1 MTVTQPPAPPGPP
14 TPHGRNGAGGG
25 SGRGGNWT
33 ATGQAGRRR
42 PRKPGAPVQRPPQ
55 QSAAPTP
62 VHPPVTNPGQARTG
76 PVARAGQSFAV
87 MVEALDAGA
96 DTVLSI
102 AEGLPGIRPPVTTA
116 AAIGDPA
123 TAALA
128 DRVNRALSET
138 GGWMAGQ
145 MSSTAGQLR
154 ASAQDYRAQDTIAA
168 DQFHPTPASSPGGT
182 TRSGAPTA
190 GAPSPSLSSG
200 PPSAQS
206 PASSTVH
213 RPAARGPAA
222 ASPAAAGRDNTPA
235 QPPRGD
241 KPAVVLAPGP
251 LPHGHTPPTVAPPT
265 TPPPTAAPPTAP
277 AGTPA
282 GPLSAAVGPPL
293 GPTTHGSGT
302 AIDRALNPDLY
313 PDPHPRQE
321 PK

>member
-1 MTVTQPPAPPGPP
+1 M
-14 TPHGRNGAGGG
+14 
-25 SGRGGNWT
+25 
-33 ATGQAGRRR
+33 
-42 PRKPGAPVQRPPQ
+42 
-55 QSAAPTP
+55 
-62 VHPPVTNPGQARTG
+62 TNPGQARTG
-76 PVARAGQSFAV
+76 PLSRAGQSFAV

-168 DQFHPTPASSPGGT
+168 NQFRPTPALGPSGTSSTGT
-182 TRSGAPTA
+182 PAA
-190 GAPSPSLSSG
+190 GSPSPSLSSG
-200 PPSAQS
+200 PPSAHS
-206 PASSTVH
+206 PAGPTAH
-213 RPAARGPAA
+213 RPTAH
-222 ASPAAAGRDNTPA
+222 SPGAAGTGQHA
-235 QPPRGD
+235 GS
-241 KPAVVLAPGP
+241 
-251 LPHGHTPPTVAPPT
+251 
-265 TPPPTAAPPTAP
+265 AP
-277 AGTPA
+277 AGREAGRGAGAGTVAARRHPDHGRAAHHATTHRGAHRGTADRAGWHAPA

-293 GPTTHGSGT
+293 GPSPHGSGT
-302 AIDRALNPDLY
+302 AIDRALNPVLY
-313 PDPHPRQE
+313 PDPHQE